1 MICADVQKYASFSSC
16 TLDGIDVLIN
26 DLKINHQF
34 LSDAIGIY
42 QKSSDSLSINQ
53 LMDCPEAIAYA
64 SMIHQLMWGS
74 VAPLLLVV
82 VGSYLGLKIAKKIM
96 EV

>member
-1 MICADVQKYASFSSC
+1 MICDDVQKYASFSSC
-16 TLDGIDVLIN
+16 TLEGIDVLIN

-34 LSDAIGIY
+34 LTDAIGIY

-53 LMDCPEAIAYA
+53 LMDCPEAIQYA

-82 VGSYLGLKIAKKIM
+82 VGSYLALKIAKKIM

>member
-1 MICADVQKYASFSSC
+1 MICHDVQKYASFSSC

-34 LSDAIGIY
+34 LTDAIGIY

-53 LMDCPEAIAYA
+53 LMDCPEAVEYA

>member
-1 MICADVQKYASFSSC
+1 MICDDIEKYASFSSC
-16 TLDGIDVLIN
+16 TLDGIDVLIGG
-26 DLKINHQF
+26 LKINHQF

-53 LMDCPEAIAYA
+53 LMDCPEAKDYA
-64 SMIHQLMWGS
+64 AMIHQLMWGS

-82 VGSYLGLKIAKKIM
+82 VGSYLALKIAKKIM